1 MTDSGATAAGTKAG
15 MSLSHYYNAS
25 QLRAETWQ
33 RLKHLTSRLD
43 EKLARKGDVAR
54 LKAAISDALGTLEPI
69 ETYWAFPG
77 KDAFQQLRRLFEL
90 EEHHAVAQLVARIV
104 RSLVS
109 NSYRRRQVPLRHAL
123 DLGES
128 EENVDLAELARRAP
142 MRAPIS
148 SCSSSTTSPEAESRR
163 SGTGC
168 ARCAASKDGFVYD
181 VLIVPSFED
190 ALIAVLLN
198 YNIQT
203 VVIRYSFPL
212 QSRAQVQAAPSR
224 AAASIEESELE
235 MPAAIERGTSARRAD
250 RQAASGALTCIS

>member
-1 MTDSGATAAGTKAG
+1 MTDSAAISAGTKAG

-25 QLRAETWQ
+25 QLRADTWQ

-43 EKLARKGDVAR
+43 EKLARKGDIAR
-54 LKAAISDALGTLEPI
+54 LKSAISDALATLEPI

-104 RSLVS
+104 RSLIS
-109 NSYRRRQVPLRHAL
+109 DSYRRRQVPLRHAL

-128 EENVDLAELARRAP
+128 EDNVDIAELAEDNAYARPYFELLVVDNLSTGQEQTLRAGLREMRR
-142 MRAPIS
+142 
-148 SCSSSTTSPEAESRR
+148 PEDRFIYE
-163 SGTGC
+163 TI
-168 ARCAASKDGFVYD
+168 V
-181 VLIVPSFED
+181 VPSFED

-212 QSRAQVQAAPSR
+212 RSRHKFA
-224 AAASIEESELE
+224 
-235 MPAAIERGTSARRAD
+235 
-250 RQAASGALTCIS
+250 